1 MARVLLQSTDQLAK
15 TSSQSLKENIQS
27 AANDLLSH
35 SNVSREKSRTGSS
48 FMTATASIPEDWTR
62 RFDRRGNGRIR
73 NGRPKFET
81 RALPWFYF
89 AVGFTLLVLLCLT
102 KRSLSFSF
110 VTKHP
115 ALTLCNFV
123 QSGGLV
129 RRTFMTASV
138 VGTMGGPVCSDE
150 RDLRIRLSTS

>member
-48 FMTATASIPEDWTR
+48 FMTATASIPENRTR

-81 RALPWFYF
+81 
-89 AVGFTLLVLLCLT
+89 
-102 KRSLSFSF
+102 
-110 VTKHP
+110 
-115 ALTLCNFV
+115 
-123 QSGGLV
+123 SGL
-129 RRTFMTASV
+129 
-138 VGTMGGPVCSDE
+138 
-150 RDLRIRLSTS
+150 